1 MIGHEYLIGQV
12 FHVQCYTVNRAWHH
26 LEHQA
31 AVAPCSIGDMEIS
44 QILKEKSNMDS
55 TSDAS
60 TYYQSETHDDHVFK
74 PKEDKDNANEVF
86 SMDYTP
92 ARRKPPIHNLN

>member
-1 MIGHEYLIGQV
+1 LLVSFFLLCFISI
-12 FHVQCYTVNRAWHH
+12 NARA
-26 LEHQA
+26 
-31 AVAPCSIGDMEIS
+31 